1 MSTVFIFCYW
11 FQERE
16 VISKDL
22 IKLRR
27 KNTDLDSERQE
38 RDKILNHLRT
48 RVAVLEQ
55 ELKDKENVCSDCFS
69 KYWFSKI
76 LVWKSLKLRI
86 FCFKLLQWCRID
98 WNCCLLAV
106 LPLDKS
112 KSNSFTSMRIY
123 VGSVSCA
130 PFFAYFFLVFLPL

>member
-1 MSTVFIFCYW
+1 MSTLFIFCYW

-27 KNTDLDSERQE
+27 KNTDLDSERYE

-69 KYWFSKI
+69 KIF
-76 LVWKSLKLRI
+76 VWKSLKLRI
-86 FCFKLLQWCRID
+86 FCFKLLRWYRID
-98 WNCCLLAV
+98 WNCCLLAA

-112 KSNSFTSMRIY
+112 KSNNFTNMRIY

-130 PFFAYFFLVFLPL
+130 PFFAYFFLVFLLL